1 MTPSATVRLH
11 TGLRLIA
18 RLSQARKI
26 ARINCRYGVS
36 STPRVPADGPI
47 CMKATSTGMTD
58 QFNLEVAATPEHSQY
73 QSTQH
78 LAGSYRRI
86 VQVYQRRAKMPRALL
101 SVPEPALDRRIHRV
115 ESLVGKYDNAPCM
128 DANLS
133 DPAEFPNLH
142 WQIFMEHHYTPG
154 SSSNS
159 RMREE
164 FRGLQQST
172 LMNLRSLPVFG
183 TTGPVL
189 QCTRSL
195 LSRVQNGSL
204 DRKSVV

>member
-26 ARINCRYGVS
+26 ARINFRYGVS

-47 CMKATSTGMTD
+47 CMKAISKRMTD

-73 QSTQH
+73 QRTQH

-101 SVPEPALDRRIHRV
+101 SVPEPALDSRIHRV

-133 DPAEFPNLH
+133 DPAEFPHLH
-142 WQIFMEHHYTPG
+142 WQTFMEHHYTPG
-154 SSSNS
+154 SSANS

-164 FRGLQQST
+164 FRGLQ
-172 LMNLRSLPVFG
+172 
-183 TTGPVL
+183 
-189 QCTRSL
+189 
-195 LSRVQNGSL
+195 
-204 DRKSVV
+204 